1 MKKKFVTTHDAFRLA
16 GLAGDTPIPNLV
28 RRLKFPPIV
37 KRREVQKQ
45 RGPAASG
52 SSARSR
58 RPITTMK
65 TLIALIALALCSGCR
80 TESHAYKNFD
90 GTTTTSTQHYI
101 CGGEVSSEYSRK

>member
-37 KRREVQKQ
+37 KRRKVQKQ
-45 RGPAASG
+45 RGPAAAG

-58 RPITTMK
+58 RPIPK
-65 TLIALIALALCSGCR
+65 LALALALLALGTGCR
-80 TESHAYKNFD
+80 TESHSYRQFD
-90 GTTTTSTQHYI
+90 GTETISTQKTF
-101 CGGEVSSEYSRK
+101 CGVQYSSEYSRK